1 MGVKERSLSSNV
13 MEIRG
18 GRRLTGGKVA
28 VAGSSNQVTKC
39 IIASLLTNDDV
50 VVQGG
55 EEVLGQVGG
64 YPVTGGFASKDE
76 KLQRVGHSGLRAG
89 PA

>member
-1 MGVKERSLSSNV
+1 

-18 GRRLTGGKVA
+18 GRRLSGGRVS

-50 VVQGG
+50 MVRGAP
-55 EEVLGQVGG
+55 EVSELWLVANAD
-64 YPVTGGFASKDE
+64 ASLDAPFRTHRPYGDGVAE
-76 KLQRVGHSGLRAG
+76 VIERHLR
-89 PA
+89 